1 MLVSCLKLNGVRP
14 LYSVIRKS
22 SQKVEDILCL
32 YGDETY
38 DFKDRYRVLDEK
50 DYSRFI
56 SQRSMKR
63 EPAITRSM
71 TSLAYKIG
79 KEMISLAEGMP
90 NEQIFP
96 FDRIEI
102 STKTGGKILLEG
114 DELDMSLQ
122 YLPSQGLPSLLSL
135 LREFQQDVHRPP
147 PLERDVLITN
157 GSQHGIYQCVDLLVD
172 PGDPVITTEFT
183 FTGFNSALRPYDPE
197 ILAIPEDEDG
207 LIPSLLEE
215 CLSQR
220 SALGQRMPRLLY
232 TIPTG
237 NNPTGTVLPAHRRR
251 QIYELACKYDF
262 LIVEDDPYAFLN
274 YTDTRPPSFL
284 SMDQCGRV
292 IRLDSVSKVVCAGL
306 RGAWATLPAPL
317 LHRAELHMQAELL
330 HPCTLAQVILHR
342 VLEARGSL
350 AAHVERTRALCRQRR
365 DALGAAL
372 AGARDLPQF
381 ARWDTPRAGLFYWL
395 TLHDVP
401 DAYDM
406 AFRTALSHGL
416 LVCPGQAFTFATRAP
431 APHVRLTFT
440 RAPLAALRGAAER
453 LRDVLRAESARP
465 PRRLRA
471 TDG

>member
-32 YGDETY
+32 YGEETY

-50 DYSRFI
+50 DYTRFI
-56 SQRSMKR
+56 SKRAMKR

-79 KEMISLAEGMP
+79 KQMISLAEGMP

-96 FDRIEI
+96 FDRLEI
-102 STKTGGKILLEG
+102 STKSGGKILMEG
-114 DELDMSLQ
+114 DELAMALQ
-122 YLPSQGLPSLLSL
+122 YLPSQGFPPLLTL

-147 PLERDVLITN
+147 PLDRDILITN
-157 GSQHGIYQCVDLLVD
+157 GSQHGIYQCVELLVD

-183 FTGFNSALRPYDPE
+183 FTGVNSALRPYDPE

-207 LIPSLLEE
+207 LIPSVLED
-215 CLSQR
+215 CLSHR
-220 SALGQRMPRLLY
+220 SKLGLKMPKLLY

-274 YTDTRPPSFL
+274 YSDSRPPSFL
-284 SMDQCGRV
+284 SLDQCGRV
-292 IRLDSVSKVVCAGL
+292 LRLDSMSKVVCAGL

-317 LHRAELHMQAELL
+317 LRRAELHTQAELL
-330 HPCTLAQVILHR
+330 HPCTLAQVILYRLLRSRSEFASHMSS
-342 VLEARGSL
+342 A
-350 AAHVERTRALCRQRR
+350 RALYRVRR

-372 AGARDLPQF
+372 AGAGLGPR
-381 ARWDTPRAGLFYWL
+381 AHWDTPRAGLFYWL
-395 TLHDVP
+395 ALRGVRDVHRL
-401 DAYDM
+401 
-406 AFRTALSHGL
+406 AFETAISHGL
-416 LVCPGQAFTFATRAP
+416 MVCPGQAFSYDTQAP
-431 APHVRLTFT
+431 SPHVRLTFT
-440 RAPLAALRGAAER
+440 RAPLADLQVAALR
-453 LRDVLRAESARP
+453 LRDLLVLEQGEE
-465 PRRLRA
+465 RLRA
-471 TDG
+471 TEG